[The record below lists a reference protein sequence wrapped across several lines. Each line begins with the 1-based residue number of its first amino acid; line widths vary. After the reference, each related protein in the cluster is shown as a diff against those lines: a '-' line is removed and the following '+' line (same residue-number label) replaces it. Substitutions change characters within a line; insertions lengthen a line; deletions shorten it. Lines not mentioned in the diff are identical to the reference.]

1 MADTMFAAHLPTLK
15 AGLTEWV
22 KEAPWLYGVVLLLVS
37 KLVNSQ
43 AASVATIVPVALAVG
58 TPPGIVVA
66 LSAACY
72 GYYILPTYPSDL
84 AAIQFD
90 RSGTT
95 RIGKFVVNHSF
106 IVPGLLGV
114 FVASMTG
121 YILGMVYGF
130 I

>member
-1 MADTMFAAHLPTLK
+1 MAF
-15 AGLTEWV
+15 
-22 KEAPWLYGVVLLLVS
+22 
-37 KLVNSQ
+37 
-43 AASVATIVPVALAVG
+43 
-58 TPPGIVVA
+58 
-66 LSAACY
+66 SAACY

>member
-1 MADTMFAAHLPTLK
+1 MADTMFAAHLSDLK
-15 AGLTEWV
+15 AVLTELV
-22 KEAPWLYGVVLLLVS
+22 RTYPWAYALVMILTS

-43 AASVATIVPVALAVG
+43 AAAVATIVPVALAIGV
-58 TPPGIVVA
+58 PPGLVVSCA
-66 LSAACY
+66 AACY

-95 RIGKFVVNHSF
+95 HIGRFVINHSF
-106 IVPGLLGV
+106 ILPGLIGV
-114 FVASMTG
+114 LTATVTG
-121 YILGMVYGF
+121 YFLGLIYGY